1 MTNNVKTASESRKPH
16 NEHNLE
22 KTESS
27 AEQGSQAARDSA
39 AVTINSKAD
48 DVDEA
53 PKRQAAGESQPLE
66 EAKSS
71 AGTPDQKTVDQ
82 EPQHVSAGK
91 ADNSEQLPP
100 HKKGADDQEP
110 QHVSAEKADN
120 SEQLPPHKKG
130 ADDQEPQHVSAEKA
144 DNSEQLPPHKKGAD
158 DQEPQH
164 VSAEKADNNEQ
175 LPPQKKG
182 ADDQEPQ
189 HSPKKM
195 EDDNKQRRE
204 GKKSAGD
211 KVSEETREAQA
222 QSSAAAEVALE
233 TTSDATVAVEEAD
246 GEQAQTRREARQ
258 MKRLEKKAIRSSS
271 WGWRTFRL
279 VFHLLWLPLLTV
291 SAIAAGLYI
300 GYSVIG
306 GQPASE
312 VLDFDLWKYL
322 YDIVYAGG

>member
-39 AVTINSKAD
+39 AVTVNSKAD
-48 DVDEA
+48 GVDEA

-82 EPQHVSAGK
+82 EPQHVSA
-91 ADNSEQLPP
+91 
-100 HKKGADDQEP
+100 
-110 QHVSAEKADN
+110 EKADN
-120 SEQLPPHKKG
+120 SEQF
-130 ADDQEPQHVSAEKA
+130 
-144 DNSEQLPPHKKGAD
+144 
-158 DQEPQH
+158 
-164 VSAEKADNNEQ
+164 
-175 LPPQKKG
+175 PPQKKG

-204 GKKSAGD
+204 GKKGAGD
-211 KVSEETREAQA
+211 KASEETREAQA

-246 GEQAQTRREARQ
+246 GEQAQTRREARK